1 VLEEGVLTTASPGAL
16 GYGDVRVDGGTLRVV
31 AGTAARVRGAYTQ
44 SCDATLEL
52 TLRAGRVPALTVD
65 RRVLLGRESALSLRL
80 ATDRPPAAGAAL
92 PVIATRALRGQF
104 GAITVLAD
112 GYRAVPVYTAEGLS
126 VRLIKR

>member
-1 VLEEGVLTTASPGAL
+1 PTYACARAPPSAKLVEKPRGPGVTSAPAA
-16 GYGDVRVDGGTLRVV
+16 GGS
-31 AGTAARVRGAYTQ
+31 YTQ
-44 SCDATLEL
+44 SSDATLEL

-65 RRVLLGRESALSLRL
+65 RRVLLGRDSALSLRL
-80 ATDRPPAAGAAL
+80 ATDRPPTAGAAL

-126 VRLIKR
+126 VRLFRR